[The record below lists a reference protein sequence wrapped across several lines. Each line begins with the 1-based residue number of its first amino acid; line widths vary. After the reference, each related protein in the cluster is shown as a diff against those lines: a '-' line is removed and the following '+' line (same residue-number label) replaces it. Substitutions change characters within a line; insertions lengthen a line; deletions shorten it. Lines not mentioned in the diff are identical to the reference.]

1 MSNSVNITSEIGKLE
16 TVILHTPGGEVENMT
31 PESAKRALY
40 SDILNLDVALKEYE
54 QFKGVLNKVAKT
66 YEVGELLKDILSD
79 ESVKNRLLDEI
90 FKEENLTGRDEF
102 IRQLNPDELATQLI
116 EGVLMLKDNLT
127 RFLSKERYS
136 LPPLHNFFF
145 TRDAAMVIY
154 EQVLIGEMASR
165 VRNRESLIMKAIFRN
180 HPAVKTET
188 IAPLD
193 CMDCMDAVSIEGG
206 DVLVIS
212 ENILLIGIGTR
223 TTSQGVDYI
232 LSRLKDQN
240 ANRHIII
247 QELPAS
253 PESFIHLDMTF
264 TLLDTH
270 HCMVFEPLILKP
282 NKYQTVH
289 LSIEN
294 GKVTGIQNENN
305 ILESLKKLGMDL
317 KPVLCGGKHDQ
328 WIQEREQWH
337 SGANFF
343 AFAPGKIIGY
353 ERNVYTI
360 EELNKNGFE
369 VIRAADVIKGRI
381 DPFDYKKCVVAIE
394 GSELARGG
402 GGARCMTL
410 PVKRKTLNK

>member
-1 MSNSVNITSEIGKLE
+1 MANLVNITSEIGKLE
-16 TVILHTPGGEVENMT
+16 AVIIHTPGREVENMT

-54 QFKGVLNKVAKT
+54 QFKGVLQKVTKT
-66 YEVGELLKDILSD
+66 YEVKDLLKEILLD
-79 ESVKNRLLDEI
+79 ESVRKNLLNEI
-90 FKEENLTGRDEF
+90 FNEEKLTGRDEF
-102 IRQLNPDELATQLI
+102 IRSLSSESLADQLT

-145 TRDAAMVIY
+145 TRDAAMVINN
-154 EQVLIGEMASR
+154 QVLTGEMASK

-180 HPAVKTET
+180 HPEVKAET

-193 CMDCMDAVSIEGG
+193 CMDCMDAVTIEGG
-206 DVLVIS
+206 DVLVAG
-212 ENILLIGIGTR
+212 ENILLIGVGTR
-223 TTSQGVDYI
+223 TTTQGVDYI
-232 LSRLKDQN
+232 LNRLKERKDKQ
-240 ANRHIII
+240 HIII

-264 TLLDTH
+264 TFLDTH
-270 HCMVFEPLILKP
+270 HCMVYEPLILKP

-289 LSIEN
+289 LAIED
-294 GKVTGIQNENN
+294 GKVISIQNEIN
-305 ILESLKKLGMDL
+305 ILESLKKLGMDI
-317 KPVLCGGKHDQ
+317 KPIFCGGDQDQ

-343 AFAPGKIIGY
+343 AFAPGKVMGY

-360 EELNKNGFE
+360 EEMNKHGFE
-369 VIRAADVIKGRI
+369 ILRAEDVINGVI
-381 DPFDYKKCVVAIE
+381 NPFDYNKCVVTIE
-394 GSELARGG
+394 GSELSRGG

-410 PVKRKTLNK
+410 PIRRK